1 MMQWREFSIGV
12 ATESQRGEV
21 TSPGPHS
28 WSEAKLHF
36 MWSQSPPVLVLH
48 LLAIAKGWEFS
59 SVCILWP
66 SQVPHKSTQRAHDS
80 GLPLSSSP
88 LGSVLSL
95 SLSCS
100 TTWNI
105 IPSLPPAFH
114 SSSANHSAQEL
125 SPCKWGYCATFCQ
138 QRDHVFQLVG
148 LPRLLFIIVSYRP
161 WDKTNVLLRDTK
173 QIVNRAKARTHDR
186 VSFSFLQHQ
195 ACPRVTPPWIRGVTG
210 CRDLRY
216 NPVLHW
222 ETCRVSTLSS
232 WPHGRHH

>member
-1 MMQWREFSIGV
+1 M
-12 ATESQRGEV
+12 
-21 TSPGPHS
+21 
-28 WSEAKLHF
+28 
-36 MWSQSPPVLVLH
+36 
-48 LLAIAKGWEFS
+48 
-59 SVCILWP
+59 
-66 SQVPHKSTQRAHDS
+66 
-80 GLPLSSSP
+80 
-88 LGSVLSL
+88 LSL

-100 TTWNI
+100 TTRNI

-186 VSFSFLQHQ
+186 VSFSFLQHVVSLV
-195 ACPRVTPPWIRGVTG
+195 AGTLDMTRSCIGKHAECPPSPP
-210 CRDLRY
+210 DLMADITNQSFPLGPEASCEGILAKAISRPY
-216 NPVLHW
+216 NQSECYLRPQLD
-222 ETCRVSTLSS
+222 SL
-232 WPHGRHH
+232 P